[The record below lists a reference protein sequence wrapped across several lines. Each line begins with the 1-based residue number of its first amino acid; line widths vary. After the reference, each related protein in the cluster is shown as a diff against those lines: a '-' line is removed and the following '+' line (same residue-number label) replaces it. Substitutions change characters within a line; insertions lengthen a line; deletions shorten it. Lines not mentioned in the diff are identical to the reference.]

1 MSTSQMVALFN
12 TINTINNN
20 SNSSSSITIG
30 PPMSYLVIG
39 LFILLIIC
47 SIGALIFLIK
57 ETFF

>member
-30 PPMSYLVIG
+30 PPASYLIIG
-39 LFILLIIC
+39 LFILLTICII
-47 SIGALIFLIK
+47 GLLIFLIK